1 MKARQLLIIT
11 AGIAS
16 VLFIHQ
22 ATAGLQ
28 STETDKPMPQD
39 TQATELTAEE
49 QAELDAKRAEVE
61 AAFDSSE
68 GRTEERQLAEQEMQK
83 AMDEHQQ
90 KIVREKHDKGQVVSE
105 QELEQTEREALGSEY
120 E

>member
-1 MKARQLLIIT
+1 MKARQSLIIT

-16 VLFIHQ
+16 VLFFHQ
-22 ATAGLQ
+22 VSAALQ
-28 STETDKPMPQD
+28 STETDEPMPQD
-39 TQATELTAEE
+39 TQVMELTAEE
-49 QAELDAKRAEVE
+49 QAELDAKRAEME
-61 AAFDSSE
+61 AAFDSADE
-68 GRTEERQLAEQEMQK
+68 RTEERQIAEQEMKK

-90 KIVREKHDKGQVVSE
+90 KIAREKHDKGQVVSE